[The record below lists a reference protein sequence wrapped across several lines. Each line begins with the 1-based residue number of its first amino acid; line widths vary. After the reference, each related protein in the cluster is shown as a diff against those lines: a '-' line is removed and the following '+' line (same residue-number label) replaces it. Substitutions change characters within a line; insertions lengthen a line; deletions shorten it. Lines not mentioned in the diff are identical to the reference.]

1 MTLSPLFTECLAS
14 LKSTTRNYC
23 KTFFNLLTHPSNY
36 FNNPRANNS
45 SLSSASSSSSSHSSK
60 KGKGGHHRNQQ
71 QTSDQNIE
79 SVISHFGTSPPILP
93 HNEFLDEFIQKI
105 RKRLKFSDEENYVRF
120 SRSELQ
126 NKVFVTSSTTS
137 SGSGTTNQAISLRS
151 VINTILLETDILEGL
166 KAKQSFSCSYLSE
179 IKSQVHGPLSSL
191 LNKFTQL
198 PSLDDTG
205 DLTSSSQQFHSVETA
220 YNNLRGLPLF
230 QQISIQKQEAEF
242 IESEVNEMLK
252 PLRQAAKTITK
263 LSNVRRESVWSR
275 ILLPLLACPTGEV
288 MARCCHQ

>member
-1 MTLSPLFTECLAS
+1 VQQ
-14 LKSTTRNYC
+14 
-23 KTFFNLLTHPSNY
+23 
-36 FNNPRANNS
+36 NS
-45 SLSSASSSSSSHSSK
+45 
-60 KGKGGHHRNQQ
+60 
-71 QTSDQNIE
+71 SDQNID
-79 SVISHFGTSPPILP
+79 SVISQFGTSPPILP
-93 HNEFLDEFIQKI
+93 HSEFLDEFIQKI
-105 RKRLKFSDEENYVRF
+105 RKRLKISDEENYVRF
-120 SRSELQ
+120 TRSDLQ
-126 NKVFVTSSTTS
+126 NKALFASSAET
-137 SGSGTTNQAISLRS
+137 GTTQANISLRS
-151 VINTILLETDILEGL
+151 IINTILLETDILEGL

-179 IKSQVHGPLSSL
+179 IKSQVHSPLSSL
-191 LNKFTQL
+191 LNKFSQL

-205 DLTSSSQQFHSVETA
+205 DLTSSSQQFLSVETA
-220 YNNLRGLPLF
+220 YNNLRSLPFF